1 MTGRTPRTV
10 RLLGLDFAD
19 LDAAQA
25 AALIAARPAEAP
37 FAAVV
42 TPNADHLVRLARQP
56 ELAPLYRDAWLLL
69 LDSRVVA
76 RLARAMGLAAPKVA
90 PGSDLTM
97 ELLSRHLPAGER
109 VTVIGLAARHLPAL
123 QARLPGVEIAHF
135 DPPHGMDTN
144 PAAFAA
150 AVDFARAHPA
160 RYTMLAVGSP
170 RQERLGAAIAAAGG
184 ATGVGLCIGASLDFV
199 TGAVARAPVWMQRA
213 GIEWL
218 HRLAQD
224 PRRLARR
231 YLRDDPAIV
240 AMLLGER
247 FSASRAVPP
256 APRS

>member
-1 MTGRTPRTV
+1 MV

-25 AALIAARPAEAP
+25 AALIAARPPDAP
-37 FAAVV
+37 FATVI

-56 ELAPLYRDAWLLL
+56 DLAPLYRDAWLRL

-76 RLARAMGLAAPKVA
+76 RLARTMGLAAPKVA
-90 PGSDLTM
+90 TGSDLTA
-97 ELLSRHLPAGER
+97 ELVACHLPAGER
-109 VTVIGLAARHLPAL
+109 ITVIGLAPQHLPAL
-123 QARLPGVEIAHF
+123 QARLPGVEITHF
-135 DPPHGMDTN
+135 DPPRGMDTN
-144 PAAFAA
+144 PAAFAE
-150 AVDFARAHPA
+150 AVEFARAHPA

-170 RQERLGAAIAAAGG
+170 RQERLGAAIAASG
-184 ATGVGLCIGASLDFV
+184 ATGVGLCIGASLEFV
-199 TGAVARAPVWMQRA
+199 TGAVARAPVWMQRG

-240 AMLLGER
+240 AMLLRER
-247 FSASRAVPP
+247 FNASRAAPP
-256 APRS
+256 APPS

>member
-1 MTGRTPRTV
+1 MTNPAPRTV
-10 RLLGLDFAD
+10 RLLGLAFAD

-25 AALIAARPAEAP
+25 AALIAARPPAAP
-37 FAAVV
+37 FATVV

-56 ELAPLYRDAWLLL
+56 ELTPLYSAAWLLL

-76 RLARAMGLAAPKVA
+76 RLARAMGLAVPRVA
-90 PGSDLTM
+90 PGSDLTA
-97 ELLSRHLPAGER
+97 ELVRHHLPAGER
-109 VTVIGLAARHLPAL
+109 ITVIGLDARHLPAL
-123 QARLPGVEIAHF
+123 RARLPGVEIAHY

-170 RQERLGAAIAAAGG
+170 RQERLGAAIAAAG

-199 TGAVARAPVWMQRA
+199 TGAVARAPAWMQRA

-240 AMLLGER
+240 AMLLKER
-247 FSASRAVPP
+247 FSASREVRP